1 MHGPTSSE
9 ITPTSASLLGALD
22 LKLNAEV
29 LSGLTP
35 CGMLPRLALFEQRK

>member
-1 MHGPTSSE
+1 MHSPTSSE
-9 ITPTSASLLGALD
+9 ITPTLALLLGALD

-35 CGMLPRLALFEQRK
+35 CSMLPCLAIFEQRK